1 MTEVQSKRTK
11 RGFVMTGGGAKG
23 LFEAGVIHAFHL
35 CGMEFDVITG
45 SSIGAINSIFYAEYQ
60 LRKRALPA
68 DVLADPER
76 TIEALD
82 PLIWAFMHAWWE
94 MPRMGIIDD
103 SATGPLGMLK
113 DDMLKLDISLP
124 SLVRLAWWY
133 TDPQADR
140 IPDAQVL
147 ADVSAIVNELP
158 ERLAGGRGVIEI
170 WRRWRD
176 DKEKPFDAAVR
187 TYLNRFGMEHALVP
201 DDQAERL
208 RDYFTQSI
216 APLRDEHIDDPAD
229 TDADAAP
236 EALIPADRTLRDF
249 KEAGID
255 VRLTRTNFRTGRLEV
270 SVYNSPDQFAAFLKR
285 HWFRFDR
292 KEGLLPA
299 FGNARLH
306 VLGNPNAV
314 YAALASGRFPGVF
327 SPMPIGKIYD
337 LENLDDRDNVL
348 LSSLLVDWLDDS
360 VVREAMRTTPPASG
374 RAAVDVPDELM
385 RLWQSSDELARLF
398 PRANDRYVDGGAI
411 DNTPTNSAIDAVKDY
426 ADENGIGYR
435 DLRLD
440 LYTVFLHPPPDPGE
454 LVSELLPS
462 SIETVRR
469 TMEIRTAAVL
479 DTDAAQVRF
488 VNKAAQQSEDAS
500 RALISLAAALEDLR
514 AYLPNDETLGLTPE
528 QQAALRSALDARIA
542 EALPGDDGLGVTGRI
557 DKLKDDQKELIDHQM
572 PLHVNPIE
580 IHPEEMPMRTLQF
593 TERLGFR
600 TDNAIRM
607 MTSGCYST
615 LWSLYAHLLGKQASG
630 LDAQDR
636 SALELASRWMGLDAD
651 ELPDDKETIAHL
663 HESWRCRRVRCV
675 FHARHCRHGLA
686 SVA

>member
-68 DVLADPER
+68 DVLADPVR

-176 DKEKPFDAAVR
+176 DKVKPFDAAVR

-216 APLRDEHIDDPAD
+216 APLRDEHIDDPGD

-249 KEAGID
+249 REAGID

-327 SPMPIGKIYD
+327 SPMPISKIYD

-360 VVREAMRTTPPASG
+360 AVREAMRTTPPASG

-500 RALISLAAALEDLR
+500 RALISLATALEDLR
-514 AYLPNDETLGLTPE
+514 AYLPNDETLGLTPD

-615 LWSLYAHLLGKQASG
+615 LWSLYAHLLSKQASG